1 MTTAAGGR
9 GLRSISRL
17 VVAISCV
24 AGFACVA
31 IPPTAAGALALRPPV
46 STVSSRSGKLSP
58 RLLTLASRQSFAS
71 AHVEAAALSLPASGP
86 GSLLWK
92 PDGRVLVDIRAS
104 STSTAAVASLRARGA
119 RIVDVSADYSTIT
132 AAVAPS
138 ALNAVADDSK
148 VIYVS
153 EVLAPLVGATG
164 TSGTSGTFTPAASG
178 CHPTISEGD
187 TLMRVAAARA
197 AQHVNGAGQTIGA
210 LSDSFNVDTLAPT
223 HAPADVASGDLPGPA
238 NPCGYKT
245 PVKVQAESTT
255 GGEDEGR
262 AMLELAH
269 GLAPGARLAFATA
282 DNGDLDFA
290 RQITRLR
297 TVNHATVLVDDVSY
311 FDEPFF
317 QDGPIA
323 QAANAASSAGVPYF
337 SAAGNSNVIVDGN
350 NVGSYEA
357 PAFRSTSCPASVTA
371 FEDVPGAA
379 VTGCHDFDPS
389 AGVDNGDAVTV
400 TAGGGFDIDLQW
412 AQPWGGVTTDYDL
425 FVLNAAGSVVA
436 SSAFDQAAS
445 QEPFEFLGYG
455 NQTGAAQTYR
465 IVIAQVGSGPPA
477 RLKFVFAGSAGITA
491 VQYNTS
497 TGGDIIGPT
506 IFGHNGAASVGSTGA
521 IPYDNANAP
530 ETYSSRGPV
539 TLYFKPTP
547 SKTPLPTPSVLSKP
561 DFAATDNVRNVFFIE
576 PSAGG
581 FRFPGTSAAAP
592 QAAAIGALLRQDDP
606 GMPPAQIMATLR
618 ATAQP
623 VATNGT
629 PADVGGGYLDAN
641 AALASV
647 VPLPGAPRVVSNSNG
662 NARTTLQ
669 WSKAL
674 AGPKYP
680 VIGYRVT
687 PIRGGVPQ
695 PTRTFEGSAAR
706 HVIGGL
712 TNGARYAFVVTAFNA
727 NGFGPASVQSKTI
740 VIGAPGAPT
749 GVTAHAGHQT
759 ATIRWTAPATNGK
772 PIVAYIVTPY
782 LGTVAKPSHVF
793 KSNATNQTMH
803 GLSVGKMYAFRV
815 AARNGRGTGA
825 SSAASKPVKVA

>member
-1 MTTAAGGR
+1 M
-9 GLRSISRL
+9 
-17 VVAISCV
+17 
-24 AGFACVA
+24 
-31 IPPTAAGALALRPPV
+31 
-46 STVSSRSGKLSP
+46 
-58 RLLTLASRQSFAS
+58 LTLASRQSFAS
-71 AHVEAAALSLPASGP
+71 PHVEAAALSLPSSGP
-86 GSLLWK
+86 GSLLRK
-92 PDGRVLVDIRAS
+92 PDGSVLVDIRTS
-104 STSTAAVASLRARGA
+104 STSAAAVASLRARGA
-119 RIVDVSADYSTIT
+119 RVVNVSADYSTIT
-132 AAVAPS
+132 AAVAPG
-138 ALNAVADDSK
+138 ALNAIANDSK

-164 TSGTSGTFTPAASG
+164 TNGTSGTFKPAASG

-197 AQHVNGAGQTIGA
+197 AQNVNGSGQTIGA
-210 LSDSFNVDTLAPT
+210 LSDSFNVNT
-223 HAPADVASGDLPGPA
+223 HAATRAAADVASGDLPGPA
-238 NPCGYKT
+238 NPCGFKT
-245 PVKVQAESTT
+245 PVKVQAESST

-269 GLAPGARLAFATA
+269 GLAPAAHLAFATA

-323 QAANAASSAGVPYF
+323 QATNAASAAGVPYF
-337 SAAGNSNVIVDGN
+337 SAAGNSNVIVGGN
-350 NVGSYEA
+350 KVGSYEA
-357 PAFRSTSCPASVTA
+357 PSFRSTSCPASVTA
-371 FEDVPGAA
+371 FENAPGAS

-400 TAGGGFDIDLQW
+400 AANGGFDIDLQW
-412 AQPWGGVTTDYDL
+412 AEPWGHVTTDYDL

-436 SSAFDQAAS
+436 SSDFDQAAS

-455 NQTGAAQTYR
+455 NQTGAPQTYR

-477 RLKFVFAGSAGITA
+477 RLKFLFAGSAGITG
-491 VQYNTS
+491 VQYNMS
-497 TGGDIIGPT
+497 TGGDIVGPT
-506 IFGHNGAASVGSTGA
+506 IFGHNGAASVGTTGA
-521 IPYDNANAP
+521 IPYDNSNTP
-530 ETYSSRGPV
+530 EDYSSRGPV

-547 SKTPLPTPSVLSKP
+547 STTPLPAPSVLSKP
-561 DFAATDNVRNVFFIE
+561 DFAATDNVSNVFFIE
-576 PSAGG
+576 PSGGG

-592 QAAAIGALLRQDDP
+592 QAAAIGALLRQHDP
-606 GMPPAQIMATLR
+606 GLPPAQIMATLS

-662 NARTTLQ
+662 NARTTLA
-669 WSKAL
+669 WSKAP
-674 AGPKYP
+674 ASPKSP
-680 VIGYRVT
+680 VTGYRVT

-695 PTRTFEGSAAR
+695 PARTFNGSATR
-706 HVIGGL
+706 HVVAGL
-712 TNGARYAFVVTAFNA
+712 INGAGYSFVVTAFNA
-727 NGFGPASVQSKTI
+727 NGSGPASAQSKAI

-749 GVTAHAGHQT
+749 GVTAHAGHQS
-759 ATIRWTAPATNGK
+759 ATLRWRAPANNGK

-782 LGTVAKPSHVF
+782 LGTVAKRSHVF
-793 KSNATNQTMH
+793 KSAATTETMH
-803 GLSVGKMYAFRV
+803 GLSSGRTYSFRV
-815 AARNGRGTGA
+815 TARNGRGPGA
-825 SSAASKPVKVA
+825 SSAASKPVKVT